1 MSVSKLPSVET
12 LVNRIKNRI
21 KCPQT
26 VKNKG
31 NSYFDKKN
39 IP

>member
-12 LVNRIKNRI
+12 LVNRIKSRI
-21 KCPQT
+21 KYNTQI

-31 NSYFDKKN
+31 HHKIISD
-39 IP
+39 